1 MYEDTVYFLDS
12 NGTKHPITQKQNYV
26 YSIFTDIEDLISI
39 SSHGY
44 DYEGFIRWFIECKGY
59 IFVDEKHEDFDPF
72 EENKP
77 YFLVE
82 AVKEITNEA
91 EVKRRLQAIGIDD
104 FSNIRFKFWNDQEIK
119 RRTEGYSISTFVE
132 WWNSFYRRDEL
143 STEIIEEKMDLIDFN
158 DRIKKLN
165 IKARS
170 TFRYYIAPNG
180 MKIYA
185 ENNHDLLR
193 GQIIKAFGLED
204 IYFNLL
210 QRKKIESTFEFV
222 LLLGF
227 IHHDEVHHDEE
238 TRESLIYNSNAIDN
252 SSTIIDEYQDAE
264 NNDVS
269 REYSIDDRKRVKEV
283 IKLLEPIRERL
294 KAIPQQSI
302 NEGSIEDIKCI

>member
-12 NGTKHPITQKQNYV
+12 NGTKHPRTQMQDYV

-44 DYEGFIRWFIECKGY
+44 NYEGFIRWFIECKGY

-104 FSNIRFKFWNDQEIK
+104 FSNIRFIYRNDEVIK
-119 RRTEGYSISTFVE
+119 RRTEGYSISTFCE
-132 WWNSFYRRDEL
+132 WWNIFFRKDELSDEL

-170 TFRYYIAPNG
+170 TSRYYIAPNG
-180 MKIYA
+180 IKIYVKDY
-185 ENNHDLLR
+185 HGRLR
-193 GQIIKAFGLED
+193 WQIIKSFGLED

-210 QRKKIESTFEFV
+210 LRNRIKSTFEFV

-227 IHHDEVHHDEE
+227 IHHDDDP
-238 TRESLIYNSNAIDN
+238 RESLIYDRNAIDN